1 MTATSGSSARSTTS
15 ATSTAT
21 TSATSAPAASAAPA
35 SSAGLL
41 AGRTA
46 VVYGG
51 GGSLGA
57 AIGLEFARQGAKV
70 FLAGRTRGPLEEA
83 AAAITAAGGSADV
96 TVLDVLDEQA
106 VEDHLARVVAETGRV
121 DVSFN
126 LVTRGD
132 VQGVPLLAMTPDDLL
147 RAVDTGL
154 RANFLTA
161 RAAARRMSE
170 QGAGVILHLNSGSAH
185 GAMPGMGSTG
195 PADAAVETFM
205 RYLAAET
212 GAAGVRVCG
221 IWTAGVAE
229 TLTKEKLAKVSGAN
243 APEPEAALAGIAA
256 MSALHRTP
264 TLADVTGA
272 AVFLAS
278 DHASGLTGTVVNVTA
293 GLVLR

>member
-1 MTATSGSSARSTTS
+1 MNPTSASSA
-15 ATSTAT
+15 
-21 TSATSAPAASAAPA
+21 TSATSAGSASDGGP
-35 SSAGLL
+35 AGLL

-57 AIGLEFARQGAKV
+57 AVGLEFARQGARV

-83 AAAITAAGGSADV
+83 AAAITAAGGRADA
-96 TVLDVLDEQA
+96 TVLDALDEQA
-106 VEDHLARVVAETGRV
+106 VEDHLARVVEETGRV

-126 LVTRGD
+126 LITRGD

-154 RANFLTA
+154 RGNFLTA

-170 QGAGVILHLNSGSAH
+170 QGSGVILHLNSGSAH

-229 TLTKEKLAKVSGAN
+229 TLTKEKLAKVAGAN
-243 APEPEAALAGIAA
+243 APDPEAALAGIAS

-264 TLADVTGA
+264 TLADVTRA

-278 DHASGLTGTVVNVTA
+278 DQASGLTGTVMNVTA